1 MRFVVSSAVAF
12 LCNGT
17 DISGAVTPIGVKFCT
32 VVHIC
37 PGLLDTFSPYL
48 GRYVQGVRKSPIFS
62 LQTSEY
68 LENGKSQR
76 YTRQLE
82 LNTSLTRAF

>member
-32 VVHIC
+32 VVLYVPVSRTRFLPIW
-37 PGLLDTFSPYL
+37 GDTSNTAKAQFF
-48 GRYVQGVRKSPIFS
+48 G